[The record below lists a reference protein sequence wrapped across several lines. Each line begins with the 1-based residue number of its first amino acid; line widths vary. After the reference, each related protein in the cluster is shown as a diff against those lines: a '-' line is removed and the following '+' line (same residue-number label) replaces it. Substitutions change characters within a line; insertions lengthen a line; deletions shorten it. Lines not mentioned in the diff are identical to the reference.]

1 MIGGPVRVQYSLQL
15 CVSSYVYDA
24 HDSTSRNI
32 TVSPYLVYYR
42 VSQRTIVVLISI
54 YLHTTCSRTISH
66 KDHCCHLG
74 AMAWH
79 AAQAD
84 VRAWAAMLAVKDE
97 AWDEAHW
104 PGLCSSYGTV
114 PSYQI
119 HYASPDLDSLYDMP

>member
-1 MIGGPVRVQYSLQL
+1 
-15 CVSSYVYDA
+15 
-24 HDSTSRNI
+24 
-32 TVSPYLVYYR
+32 
-42 VSQRTIVVLISI
+42 
-54 YLHTTCSRTISH
+54 
-66 KDHCCHLG
+66 
-74 AMAWH
+74 MAWH

-119 HYASPDLDSLYDMP
+119 HYASPDLDSLYDMPSGLALVGATSHFDTLTLCLELSV